1 MMKRNEM
8 AAIIRIFAA
17 QVFAHERGV
26 HVAASGVLA

>member
-1 MMKRNEM
+1 MIKRNEM

-17 QVFAHERGV
+17 QVFADERGV